1 MSAPASP
8 EALEAAWKNMRMRP
22 CLRHWP
28 QEFDQVMA
36 DPVRS
41 RLVNLEAMHRPR
53 PRAPVHPAM
62 RRMADPPVLSTPP
75 FFDHKRAAAGDRD
88 D

>member
-1 MSAPASP
+1 MSTAASP

-28 QEFDQVMA
+28 QELEQVMA
-36 DPVRS
+36 DPVRR
-41 RLVNLEAMHRPR
+41 RLVNLEAVNRTRAAIRPVIGR
-53 PRAPVHPAM
+53 KASL
-62 RRMADPPVLSTPP
+62 PVLSTPP
-75 FFDHKRAAAGDRD
+75 LFDHKRAAAGDRD

>member
-1 MSAPASP
+1 MSTPVSR

-22 CLRHWP
+22 CLGHWP
-28 QEFDQVMA
+28 QDFDQVMA

-41 RLVNLEAMHRPR
+41 QLVTLEARHRA
-53 PRAPVHPAM
+53 RAGELPFPVM
-62 RRMADPPVLSTPP
+62 RRLASLPMLSAPA